1 MDINSKTIDEFRA
14 DFNAAIAPL
23 QEKYGVTI
31 TLGHITYYEEYFS
44 SRLKVVNG
52 TDPETTAMINFDAD
66 VWKFEHLGLQPGMYK
81 RIFKGIDGDMYF
93 IRGFNLRA
101 HKYPIIISRVSDGEE
116 SRCSEGFILEMTN
129 EYYLDSEIT
138 ISYPEDQRC
147 QT

>member
-1 MDINSKTIDEFRA
+1 MDINSQTIDDFRA

-52 TDPETTAMINFDAD
+52 TDPETTAMNNFDGD
-66 VWKFEHLGLQPGMYK
+66 VWKFEHLGLRPGMYK
-81 RIFKGIDGDMYF
+81 RIFKGVDNELYF

-101 HKYPIIISRVSDGEE
+101 HKYPINISRVSDGEE
-116 SRCSEGFILEMTN
+116 SRCSEGFILEMTD
-129 EYYLDSEIT
+129 EYYLDSEMT
-138 ISYPEDQRC
+138 ISFPED
-147 QT
+147 